1 MPGYAGTQLAPRKM
15 GLPSLER
22 PPCCLPC
29 FVELCSSQ
37 PGQEKGLRWAVLL
50 FCRGHVAQLQGEG
63 NPTLVC
69 FSFLLYKQDDSGREG
84 WVFEF
89 RGARACWQ
97 GSVAWKP
104 WALGS
109 AWETA
114 QDLEVKKGGEC
125 SPAGDGQQRA
135 EVENGEERPK
145 DS

>member
-1 MPGYAGTQLAPRKM
+1 M
-15 GLPSLER
+15 GLWVQRSQSL
-22 PPCCLPC
+22 LT
-29 FVELCSSQ
+29 
-37 PGQEKGLRWAVLL
+37 
-50 FCRGHVAQLQGEG
+50 GECG
-63 NPTLVC
+63 T
-69 FSFLLYKQDDSGREG
+69 E
-84 WVFEF
+84 
-89 RGARACWQ
+89 A
-97 GSVAWKP
+97 